1 LPHLVRLI
9 SYAAYM
15 ASASTTQVLA
25 ATRQWLKPVVYILIR
40 CGVTWRDFSELAKTT
55 FVEVAT
61 KQFGKR
67 GRATNVSRTAVLTG
81 LARRD
86 VRRQREK
93 LEASSESLSGYVTK
107 ASLVLTA
114 WHLDARFLDAKGKPL
129 PLPLEG
135 TEASFASLVRHCSGG
150 DVPLSTL
157 LRELRAAGAVHE
169 LPDGCWEPL
178 TRHYLPHS
186 IDETLITLWGSRMA
200 DVATTCASNMART
213 SKVSARFERAAS
225 NERIGKS
232 ALPEFRKFL
241 DQEGQA
247 FLQRLD
253 AWLAEH
259 EVKGDAPDD
268 QVVRLGAGVYHIQ
281 D

>member
-1 LPHLVRLI
+1 
-9 SYAAYM
+9 M

-86 VRRQREK
+86 VRKQREK
-93 LEASSESLSGYVTK
+93 LEASPESSSGYVTK

-114 WHLDARFLDAKGKPL
+114 WHLDPRFLDAKGKPL
-129 PLPLEG
+129 PLPVEG
-135 TEASFASLVRHCSGG
+135 AEASFASLVRHCSGG

-157 LRELRAAGAVHE
+157 LRELRAAGAVHK
-169 LPDGCWEPL
+169 LPDGRWEPL
-178 TRHYLPHS
+178 ARHYVPHT
-186 IDETLITLWGSRMA
+186 IDETLITVWGSRMA
-200 DVATTCASNMART
+200 DVAITCASNLTRT
-213 SKVSARFERAAS
+213 SKVPARFERTVS
-225 NERIGKS
+225 NGRIAKS

-241 DQEGQA
+241 DHEGQA

-253 AWLAEH
+253 AWLTQH
-259 EVKGDAPDD
+259 EARDDTPDD
-268 QVVRLGAGVYHIQ
+268 QLIRLGAGVYHIQ